1 MSFGLL
7 KHFKDRKTSW
17 ETQIITSKHFKHV
30 ILGSDLGAIL
40 KLMELKRSHPEDS
53 IRLISPRVLTRQM
66 LIENYEFGVSQLRSE
81 VAVQEIYKKHF
92 NAKIS
97 PQMKESLF
105 YKDGKFH
112 EFNSRAKPMDLLNG
126 EDFFTKKGYRLTLE
140 SLFSEEDWGNLD
152 QILSESLEIRILDSV
167 EKSSP
172 TDLVE
177 ITEWKIDFKD
187 FSTINC
193 EYLYLSHSPQR
204 FLQHLANKEKMSPE
218 LIDVCSTVKIQSG
231 LSVTWILD
239 REVYADEQTLFI
251 PQSMTHEWGH
261 FIVEFESYNHSKK
274 HQVCHVLFLIHDDE
288 PQTEDLGA
296 KLRLMKRVLDRV
308 FNDFDKSISK
318 EYIRLDDEMFVSDIK
333 ESSLEQVGFD
343 YPTLKFTGSLAP
355 MVPELQSEKFLA
367 RTLLS

>member
-7 KHFKDRKTSW
+7 KHFKDRKTSG
-17 ETQIITSKHFKHV
+17 ETQVIAPKYFKHV

-40 KLMELKRSHPEDS
+40 KLVELKNAFPEES
-53 IRLISPRVLTRQM
+53 IRLISPRLLNRQM
-66 LIENYEFGVSQLRSE
+66 LVENYEYGVAQLRSE

-97 PQMKESLF
+97 PQKKEALF

-112 EFNSRAKPMDLLNG
+112 EFGSRAKPMELLQG
-126 EDFFTKKGYRLTLE
+126 EDFFIQKGYRVKLE
-140 SLFSEEDWGNLD
+140 SFFSEENWANLD
-152 QILSESLEIRILDSV
+152 QIISECLEVRILDSV
-167 EKSSP
+167 EKTSP

-177 ITEWKIDFKD
+177 KTEWKLDFKD
-187 FSTINC
+187 FSTIHS
-193 EYLYLSHSPQR
+193 EFLYLSHSPQS
-204 FLQHLANKEKMSPE
+204 FLSHLAHKDSMSPE
-218 LIDVCSTVKIQSG
+218 LIDVCSTVKIQAG

-239 REVYADEQTLFI
+239 REIYADEQTLFI

-261 FIVEFESYNHSKK
+261 FIVEFEPFDHSKK
-274 HQVCHVLFLIHDDE
+274 QQLCHVLFLIHEEE

-308 FNDFDKSISK
+308 FTDFDKSIQK
-318 EYIRLDDEMFVSDIK
+318 EYIRLDDEMFVSEVK
-333 ESSLEQVGFD
+333 EASLEQVGFD
-343 YPTLKFTGSLAP
+343 YPTLKFTGSLSPLA
-355 MVPELQSEKFLA
+355 PELKSEKFLA

>member
-7 KHFKDRKTSW
+7 KHFKDRKTVGT
-17 ETQIITSKHFKHV
+17 TQVMATKHFKHV
-30 ILGSDLGAIL
+30 ILGTDLGAIL
-40 KLMELKRSHPEDS
+40 KLVEIKKSHPEDS
-53 IRLISPRVLTRQM
+53 VRLVSPRLLNRQM

-81 VAVQEIYKKHF
+81 TAVHEIYKKHF

-97 PQMKESLF
+97 PQNKEALF

-112 EFNSRAKPMDLLNG
+112 EFGSRAKPMELLPG
-126 EDFFTKKGYRLTLE
+126 EEFFIQKGYRVSLE
-140 SLFSEEDWGNLD
+140 SLFSEEDWTNLD
-152 QILSESLEIRILDSV
+152 QIISDSLEIRILDSI

-177 ITEWKIDFKD
+177 KTEWKIDFKD

-193 EYLYLSHSPQR
+193 EYLYLSHSPQK
-204 FLQHLANKEKMSPE
+204 FLHHLANKDNMSPE
-218 LIDVCSTVKIQSG
+218 LIDVCSTAKIQSG
-231 LSVTWILD
+231 LSVTWMLN

-261 FIVEFESYNHSKK
+261 FIVEFEPYNHATKQ
-274 HQVCHVLFLIHDDE
+274 QVCHVLFLIHEEE

-308 FNDFDKSISK
+308 FTDFDKSICK

-333 ESSLEQVGFD
+333 EASLEQVGFD
-343 YPTLKFTGSLAP
+343 YPTLKFTGSLSPLAP
-355 MVPELQSEKFLA
+355 GLQGEKFLA

>member
-7 KHFKDRKTSW
+7 KHFKDRKTSG
-17 ETQIITSKHFKHV
+17 ETQVITTKHFKHV

-40 KLMELKRSHPEDS
+40 KLLELKKNYPEES
-53 IRLISPRVLTRQM
+53 IRLVSSRVLTRQM

-97 PQMKESLF
+97 PQNKEALF

-112 EFNSRAKPMDLLNG
+112 EFGSRAKPMELLAG
-126 EDFFTKKGYRLTLE
+126 ESFFTKKGYRISLE
-140 SLFSEEDWGNLD
+140 SLFSADDWANLD
-152 QILSESLEIRILDSV
+152 QIISDSLEIRILDSI

-177 ITEWKIDFKD
+177 KTEWKIDFKD

-193 EYLYLSHSPQR
+193 EYLYLSHSPQK
-204 FLQHLANKEKMSPE
+204 FLQHLANRDNMSPE
-218 LIDVCSTVKIQSG
+218 LIDACTSANIQSG
-231 LSVTWILD
+231 LSVTWILN

-261 FIVEFESYNHSKK
+261 FIVEFEPFDHAQRQ
-274 HQVCHVLFLIHDDE
+274 QVCHVLFLIHDEE

-308 FNDFDKSISK
+308 FTDFDKSISK
-318 EYIRLDDEMFVSDIK
+318 EYIRLDEEMFVSDLK
-333 ESSLEQVGFD
+333 ESCLEQVGFD
-343 YPTLKFTGSLAP
+343 YPTLKFTGCIAPLA
-355 MVPELQSEKFLA
+355 PELQSEKFLA

>member
-7 KHFKDRKTSW
+7 KHFKDRKTIG
-17 ETQIITSKHFKHV
+17 ETQVAAAKHYKHV

-40 KLMELKRSHPEDS
+40 KLVELKKAFPDES

-97 PQMKESLF
+97 PQTKDALF

-112 EFNSRAKPMDLLNG
+112 EFGSRAKPMELLAG
-126 EDFFTKKGYRLTLE
+126 EDFFIGKGYRISLE
-140 SLFSEEDWGNLD
+140 SLFSEESWANLD
-152 QILSESLEIRILDSV
+152 QIISDSLEIRILDSV

-172 TDLVE
+172 SDLVE
-177 ITEWKIDFKD
+177 KTEWKIDFKD
-187 FSTINC
+187 FTTINC
-193 EYLYLSHSPQR
+193 EFLYLSQSPER
-204 FLQHLANKEKMSPE
+204 FLHHLANKDSMSPE
-218 LIDVCSTVKIQSG
+218 LIDVCSTAKIQSG

-239 REVYADEQTLFI
+239 REIYADEQTLFI

-261 FIVEFESYNHSKK
+261 FIVEFEPFNHIKK
-274 HQVCHVLFLIHDDE
+274 QQLCHVLFLIHEEE

-333 ESSLEQVGFD
+333 EASLEQVGFD
-343 YPTLKFTGSLAP
+343 YPTLKFTGNLAP
-355 MVPELQSEKFLA
+355 LAPELQGEKFLA